1 MRYLIT
7 DDPGLRESLLDDDD
21 RAILKALPQG
31 RDAAERLAATLAA
44 EFVEWLTEHPEQLV
58 EREGDPGDEGFLD
71 DPEERKS
78 FVDSIREAVCQGP
91 EAFAPQ
97 YVAQLAPWGFRLEDI
112 TIPVHVCAGANDR
125 IKPPDRMRLVAEK
138 IPQVE
143 FTVWQDVGHAGIAKY
158 FRNVLREL

>member
-138 IPQVE
+138 IPQ
-143 FTVWQDVGHAGIAKY
+143 FDFSVWQDVGHAGIAKY